1 LSFSADGG
9 DGPWPATTNIR
20 EDPKARGLQRMR
32 RTATCLLAFMIAL
45 LLACVAWQPEH
56 SWLAWPRAFAEA
68 GTVGAIADWYAV
80 VALFRHPLGLRIP
93 HTAIIAQN
101 QQRIAESLGNF
112 VEENFLTP
120 ELIVGRLSGYDAAQ
134 ALGRWLTQ
142 PANSRGVADTV
153 AHAAAEL
160 LEGIDEADL
169 QWLFDHLVI
178 PQLRRLDVSRVAG
191 DVLKVLTEGERHQP
205 WLVHGLEALEKWLT
219 ANVDMIKAKF
229 SEASRYTPA
238 PLDAYIVRKFIEGII
253 SLLHEVAASPDHELR
268 RQFDESLQALIV
280 RLQTSR
286 VHRRLG
292 KSLIRDCIRY
302 FRHADYHGVLLA
314 RLRTHV
320 IADLGHEQ
328 SALRDALT
336 KMLATLGKRIS
347 REPAIRH
354 KLNAWWLALVRELVV
369 RYGRQFSAL
378 ITEVVKGWNANEVSQ
393 KIEAEIGRDLQFVR
407 INGTFVGGMV
417 GVLLHAA
424 TLAVIR

>member
-1 LSFSADGG
+1 
-9 DGPWPATTNIR
+9 
-20 EDPKARGLQRMR
+20 MR

-120 ELIVGRLSGYDAAQ
+120 ELIIGRLSGYDAAQ

-153 AHAAAEL
+153 AHAATEL
-160 LEGIDEADL
+160 LEGIDETDL

-205 WLVHGLEALEKWLT
+205 WLAHGLEALEKWLT

-292 KSLIRDCIRY
+292 KSLMRDCIRY
-302 FRHADYHGVLLA
+302 FRHADYYGVLLE
-314 RLRTHV
+314 RLRMRV

-336 KMLATLGKRIS
+336 SMLASLGKRIS